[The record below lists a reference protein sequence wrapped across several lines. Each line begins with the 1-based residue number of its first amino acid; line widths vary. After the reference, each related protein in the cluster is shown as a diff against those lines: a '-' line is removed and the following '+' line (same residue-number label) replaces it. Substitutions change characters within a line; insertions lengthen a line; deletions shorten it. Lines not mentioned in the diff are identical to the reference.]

1 MLTKVNVLSSSSCSG
16 TIFPALFSTHTYI
29 HTYDTTQHRQIK
41 IPLVNRC
48 TARIEVKLR
57 AHKAKKRKEKMF
69 LTVYKEEAG

>member
-1 MLTKVNVLSSSSCSG
+1 MEHHVKTDSSEA
-16 TIFPALFSTHTYI
+16 TLSTHTYT
-29 HTYDTTQHRQIK
+29 HDTTQHRQTK

-57 AHKAKKRKEKMF
+57 AHKAKKKKGKMF